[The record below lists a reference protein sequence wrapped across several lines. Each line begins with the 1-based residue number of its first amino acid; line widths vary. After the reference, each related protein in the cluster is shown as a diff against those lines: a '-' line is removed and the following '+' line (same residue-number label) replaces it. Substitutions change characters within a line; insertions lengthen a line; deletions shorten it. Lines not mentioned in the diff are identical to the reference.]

1 MDPNTP
7 ETAGDELPDDVLNG
21 ADDAPEESL
30 DDALAESLGRA
41 IEEGDDEPAADPPE
55 GDEAEA
61 DEPKPD
67 ESDDTAAKKPEDA
80 KPADKSDDPGKAPE
94 PDADTEAEIA
104 SLGLK
109 EKSAAR
115 FREMASEIKQLA
127 PIREQLK
134 AAGVED
140 FAELPRVVERA
151 KAADDLI
158 GMVQDTG
165 ATPDQ
170 YGMSLDYLKLA
181 NAASRGDTKAAEQ
194 ALELV
199 MAEAATWAKALGRE
213 LPGVHDP
220 LAGHDDLAEAVE
232 QGDMDRKHALEL
244 AAARERAQTIQQHQQ
259 QTSQQQQVEAAQQ
272 QARQQLVQW
281 DQQMAQDPAYQA
293 KRPMLDAMVR
303 NIRATLPPDQWL
315 AATQQAFASI
325 PDVPTP
331 APRAPAPSPVRPGG
345 PRGGLA
351 PKKFESVEDALDFAL
366 DGPASR

>member
-1 MDPNTP
+1 MDPNAP
-7 ETAGDELPDDVLNG
+7 ETPGDELPDDVLNG
-21 ADDAPEESL
+21 DTEAPEESL
-30 DDALAESLGRA
+30 DDALAESLDRA
-41 IEEGDDEPAADPPE
+41 IEETDDEPAADPPE
-55 GDEAEA
+55 GEEAEA
-61 DEPKPD
+61 GEQPDEPG
-67 ESDDTAAKKPEDA
+67 DDAEPKKSKDDKPEA
-80 KPADKSDDPGKAPE
+80 KQDDPGKAPE
-94 PDADTEAEIA
+94 QDAETEAEIA

-140 FAELPRVVERA
+140 VAELPKVIERA

-158 GMVQDTG
+158 GMVTETG

-181 NAASRGDTKAAEQ
+181 NAASRGDMKAAEQ

-232 QGDMDRKHALEL
+232 NGDMDRKHAVEL
-244 AAARERAQTIQQHQQ
+244 AAARERAQAIQQHQQ
-259 QTSQQQQVEAAQQ
+259 QTSQQQQAEVAQQ

-281 DQQMAQDPAYQA
+281 DQQMAQDPSYQA

-315 AATQQAFASI
+315 AATQQAYASI
-325 PDVPTP
+325 PDV
-331 APRAPAPSPVRPGG
+331 APPQPREPAPSPVRASG

-351 PKKFESVEDALDFAL
+351 PKKFDSVEDALDFAL

>member
-1 MDPNTP
+1 MDPDIDNPTP
-7 ETAGDELPDDVLNG
+7 DDLPDDVLNG
-21 ADDAPEESL
+21 AEDGDNEESL
-30 DDALAESLGRA
+30 DDALAESLDRA
-41 IEEGDDEPAADPPE
+41 IEEDSDDADDEPEDPP
-55 GDEAEA
+55 A
-61 DEPKPD
+61 DEEGEPAAPEVKPD
-67 ESDDTAAKKPEDA
+67 EGEPEAKKPEGDQ
-80 KPADKSDDPGKAPE
+80 PKAQ

-127 PIREQLK
+127 PIRDQLK

-140 FAELPRVVERA
+140 FAELPRVVQRA
-151 KAADDLI
+151 KDADDLVAMI
-158 GMVQDTG
+158 GDTG

-170 YGMSLDYLKLA
+170 YGQTLDYLKVA
-181 NAASRGDTKAAEQ
+181 NAAASGDPKAAEQ
-194 ALELV
+194 ALEMI
-199 MAEAATWAKALGRE
+199 MAEAAVWAKALGRE
-213 LPGVHDP
+213 IPGVHDP
-220 LAGHDDLAEAVE
+220 LAGHDDLAAAVE
-232 QGDMDRKHALEL
+232 QGDMDRKHAVEL
-244 AAARERAQTIQQHQQ
+244 AAARERSQTMQQHRQQ
-259 QTSQQQQVEAAQQ
+259 ATQQQQGEAVQQ

>member
-1 MDPNTP
+1 MDPNAP

-30 DDALAESLGRA
+30 DDALAESLDRA
-41 IEEGDDEPAADPPE
+41 IEEEPDNADDEPEDPP
-55 GDEAEA
+55 A
-61 DEPKPD
+61 DEEGEPAAPEVKPD
-67 ESDDTAAKKPEDA
+67 EGEPEAKKPEGEQPKDQ
-80 KPADKSDDPGKAPE
+80 

-115 FREMASEIKQLA
+115 FREMATEIKELA
-127 PIREQLK
+127 PIRDQLK
-134 AAGVED
+134 AAGVESIND
-140 FAELPRVVERA
+140 LPRVIERA
-151 KAADDLI
+151 KDADGLI
-158 GMVQDTG
+158 AMITDTG

-170 YGMSLDYLKLA
+170 YGQTLDYLKVA
-181 NAASRGDTKAAEQ
+181 NAAASGDPKAAEQ
-194 ALELV
+194 ALE
-199 MAEAATWAKALGRE
+199 MIMSEAAVWAKALGRE
-213 LPGVHDP
+213 IPGVHDP

-232 QGDMDRKHALEL
+232 QGDMDRKHAVEL
-244 AAARERAQTIQQHQQ
+244 AAARERSQSMQQHQQ
-259 QTSQQQQVEAAQQ
+259 QTSQQQQAETMQQ